1 VNDEQLF
8 RIVRE
13 ADPLAVA
20 VAPGQPAQALLE
32 GVLGAARA
40 ERREPTRGWRQRRS
54 RLALIAAAAALGAVT
69 AGLAVAASGWL
80 SGEPAPPAVVTN
92 FEAYTPQLGFHP
104 NPGSAVRV
112 AEDGDI
118 SLYATTNKEGTY
130 CLDVTS
136 PWKSAQTLDGG
147 TCVPA
152 AIASGHLV
160 AGVMGGSANGQA
172 GGQTTLVVGGRIDD
186 SAARTI
192 RFTGPDAQVISR
204 PVGSSGFFIAGV
216 SFPAQPCAS
225 GDWASTFTAFDANG
239 KELGRETIPLI
250 QLVQARPARARNA
263 NVCLFSFLRK

>member
-1 VNDEQLF
+1 MNDEQLF
-8 RIVRE
+8 QTVRE
-13 ADPLAVA
+13 ADPL
-20 VAPGQPAQALLE
+20 PAAGVGEPPQELLQR
-32 GVLGAARA
+32 VLSARA
-40 ERREPTRGWRQRRS
+40 EPKPARPLQGRRRLVLVAAM
-54 RLALIAAAAALGAVT
+54 LALGGAV
-69 AGLAVAASGWL
+69 AGLAIAGTGWL
-80 SGEPAPPAVVTN
+80 TGEPAPPAVVTN
-92 FEAYTPQLGFHP
+92 FEVYTPQLGFHP

-112 AEDGDI
+112 AEDGAI

-152 AIASGHLV
+152 AIASGHLI

-192 RFTGPDAQVISR
+192 RFTGPDRRVISR
-204 PVGSSGFFIAGV
+204 PVGSSGFFIAAV
-216 SFPAQPCAS
+216 SAPAQLCAN
-225 GDWASTFTAFDANG
+225 GNWTSTFTAFDAKG
-239 KELGRETIPLI
+239 KELAQETIPLV
-250 QLVQARPARARNA
+250 QLVQAQPARERNA